1 MQALTGRI
9 LYKEG
14 YTFVEAI
21 IALGVLLVLASLVPL
36 LLSPIQKQPPSIQL
50 EEISVFLSMLGK
62 EVREGRSIEVRNNG
76 LYITQTTGDVISFT
90 KYHSLIRKQVNGQGH
105 EVWVQNI
112 QELLIEKQSGTSFKV
127 TVIDTKGKELMRV
140 FRRFK

>member
-1 MQALTGRI
+1 MQALTRRI
-9 LYKEG
+9 LCKEG
-14 YTFVEAI
+14 HTFVEAI

-36 LLSPIQKQPPSIQL
+36 VLSPIQKQPSSIQL
-50 EEISVFLSMLGK
+50 EEISIFLSMLGK

-90 KYHSLIRKQVNGQGH
+90 KYHSLIRKQVNGLGH
-105 EVWVQNI
+105 EVWVQDI

-140 FRRFK
+140 FRRLK